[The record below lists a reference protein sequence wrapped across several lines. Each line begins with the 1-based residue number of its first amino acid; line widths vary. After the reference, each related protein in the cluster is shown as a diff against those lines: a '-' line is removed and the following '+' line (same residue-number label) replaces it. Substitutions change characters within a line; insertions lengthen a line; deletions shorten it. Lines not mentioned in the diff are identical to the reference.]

1 MSFPYSIT
9 KKYSFPEEKYLGLT
23 KTYLRKAIITVFADD
38 EFEKEEDNT
47 IRYKSKH
54 SLINFNYHYDIVF
67 EKDEGTKIK
76 FIINLANL
84 LQITVGLL
92 VMIAL
97 LSKFG
102 FRNYL
107 IFSGIFLVVFYFAN
121 LIFIQSRISR
131 KVNKA
136 LNMLGYD
143 IESDFSPEQK
153 QWLADETKCPACG
166 GDITEN
172 DIVCKSCGLKIKQNR
187 FTKPLNLNQNKEQ
200 GQIKYHYKEKKD

>member
-1 MSFPYSIT
+1 MSFPYSIA
-9 KKYSFPEEKYLGLT
+9 KKFSFSDEKYQGLT
-23 KTYLRKAIITVFADD
+23 KPYLRKAIITVFADD
-38 EFEKEEDNT
+38 EFEKEENNT

-54 SLINFNYHYDIVF
+54 SLVNFNYHYDIVF
-67 EKDEGTKIK
+67 DEGEGTNLK
-76 FIINLANL
+76 FIINLVNL
-84 LQITVGLL
+84 LQITVILL

-107 IFSGIFLVVFYFAN
+107 IFSGIFLVVFYFIN
-121 LIFIQSRISR
+121 LVFIQSRISR

-143 IESDFSPEQK
+143 IESDFTPEQK

-166 GDITEN
+166 GDIYEN

-187 FTKPLNLNQNKEQ
+187 FTKPLNLSQKEEQ

>member
-1 MSFPYSIT
+1 MSFPYSIS
-9 KKYSFPEEKYLGLT
+9 KKFSFSDEKYQGLT
-23 KTYLRKAIITVFADD
+23 KPYLRKAIITVFADD
-38 EFEKEEDNT
+38 EFEKEEGNT

-54 SLINFNYHYDIVF
+54 SLVNFNYHYDIIF
-67 EKDEGTKIK
+67 DEGEGTNLK
-76 FIINLANL
+76 FIINLVNL
-84 LQITVGLL
+84 LQITVLLL

-107 IFSGIFLVVFYFAN
+107 IFSGIFLVVFYFIN
-121 LIFIQSRISR
+121 LVFIQSRISR

-136 LNMLGYD
+136 LNMLGFD
-143 IESDFSPEQK
+143 IESDFTPEQK

-166 GDITEN
+166 GDIYEN

-200 GQIKYHYKEKKD
+200 GGIKYHYKEKKD